1 MRDATLPI
9 ILIVLGAAWLLNSL
23 HWLPD
28 VQWLWI
34 LGLSG
39 SGVAILTFDGLTK
52 SSVVTGPLLIL
63 AGILSFF
70 HQYHALGWRFII
82 PIMLIAVGVLML
94 VARSPSLP
102 ESRHF
107 KRRFVGPGVDAD
119 SAERDRHG

>member
-1 MRDATLPI
+1 MRDAALPI

-39 SGVAILTFDGLTK
+39 SGVAILAMDGITK
-52 SSVVTGPLLIL
+52 SSVVAGPLLIL

-70 HQYHALGWRFII
+70 HQYHALGWRFIV
-82 PIMLIAVGVLML
+82 PIMLIASGSTML
-94 VARSPSLP
+94 VARSPAIP
-102 ESRHF
+102 ESRNF
-107 KRRFVGPGVDAD
+107 KRRIRGASTDGDGRA
-119 SAERDRHG
+119 